1 MSGKLVR
8 DAAIG
13 RQISIFLDDRPGSL
27 AEVCKML
34 SDRGV
39 NIYALSLAEGVGHG
53 YVRMLVAKP
62 DEALRL
68 LQAAEELTM
77 EREVLLVD
85 LVNVTGA
92 LGMLTG
98 RLGEAGINIEYAY
111 CAGGSHVDCGAVV
124 IRVNQ
129 TEKALKLLQE
139 WRAD

>member
-1 MSGKLVR
+1 MSKKIVHS
-8 DAAIG
+8 ATVG
-13 RQISIFLDDRPGSL
+13 RQISVFLDDKPGAL

-34 SDRGV
+34 SDRGI

-53 YVRMLVAKP
+53 YVRMLVDKP

-68 LQAAEELTM
+68 LQEAEELTM

-98 RLGEAGINIEYAY
+98 LLGEAGVNIEYAY

-129 TEKALKLLQE
+129 TEKALKVLS
-139 WRAD
+139 AM